1 LITRK
6 RLVIGF
12 LIVVIA
18 LIAFRILGR
27 VLRQGKVQTAP
38 TQSGVPVAVT
48 EVKRSYIEETLIL
61 TGDIRG
67 LNEARVYPRVPGML
81 QRKIKEVG
89 DVVKKGEVLSLVDR
103 DEPAL
108 QFAAAEVT
116 SPLDGVLT
124 RYFVDLGEAVTP
136 ATPICEVADISPV
149 KVVVMVPEKD
159 LPRVKTG
166 QLARFTLDSYPRET
180 FSGKITRISEAL
192 NLGSRSAE
200 VEIYSENP
208 RQKLKPGMFAKV
220 EIVLDIHQNAV
231 TVPREAVAELGGAYY
246 AFVIKSRTAQRR
258 DLQIGIIK
266 PEKLEI
272 LSGLA
277 PAETLV
283 TLGWHNLTQ
292 GSQVDIVEF
301 NGSPVSDS
309 LKGKAQP

>member
-1 LITRK
+1 
-6 RLVIGF
+6 LVIGF
-12 LIVVIA
+12 LIIVIA
-18 LIAFRILGR
+18 LIAFRILER
-27 VLRQGKVQTAP
+27 VLRQDKVQTTP

-48 EVKRSYIEETLIL
+48 EVKRQQIEETLIL

-67 LNEARVYPRVPGML
+67 LNEARVYPRVPGRL

-116 SPLDGVLT
+116 SPLDGMLT
-124 RYFVDLGEAVTP
+124 RYFIDLGEAVTP
-136 ATPICEVADISPV
+136 ATPICEVADISSV

-159 LPRVKTG
+159 LPRVKIG
-166 QLARFTLDSYPRET
+166 QLARFSLDSYPGET
-180 FSGKITRISEAL
+180 FTGKITRISEAL

-220 EIVLDIHQNAV
+220 EIVLAIHQNAV
-231 TVPREAVAELGGAYY
+231 TVPREAVAELGGTFY
-246 AFVIKSRTAQRR
+246 AFVIKNRIAQRR

-283 TLGWHNLTQ
+283 TLGWHNLTE

-301 NGSPVSDS
+301 NGQPVSEP
-309 LKGKAQP
+309 KKEQAQP

>member
-1 LITRK
+1 MITRK

-12 LIVVIA
+12 LIIVIA

-27 VLRQGKVQTAP
+27 VLRQEKVHTAP
-38 TQSGVPVAVT
+38 TQSGIPVAVT

-67 LNEARVYPRVPGML
+67 LNEARVYPKVPGRL

-124 RYFVDLGEAVTP
+124 RYFIDLGEAVTP
-136 ATPICEVADISPV
+136 ATPVCEVADLSPV

-159 LPRVKTG
+159 LPRVKIG
-166 QLARFTLDSYPRET
+166 QLARFTLDSYPGET
-180 FSGKITRISEAL
+180 FTGKITRISEAL

-220 EIVLDIHQNAV
+220 EVVLDIHQNAV
-231 TVPREAVAELGGAYY
+231 TVPREAVAELGGTYY

-266 PEKLEI
+266 PDLLEI
-272 LSGLA
+272 LAGLA

-283 TLGWHNLTQ
+283 TLGWHNLTE
-292 GSQVDIVEF
+292 GSKVEIVEF
-301 NGSPVSDS
+301 NGQPVSEPK
-309 LKGKAQP
+309 KGQTQP

>member
-1 LITRK
+1 MITRK

-12 LIVVIA
+12 LIIVLA

-27 VLRQGKVQTAP
+27 VLRQEKAQTGPA
-38 TQSGVPVAVT
+38 QSGVPVAVT
-48 EVKRSYIEETLIL
+48 QVKRQQIEETLIL

-67 LNEARVYPRVPGML
+67 LNEARVYPKVPGRL

-124 RYFVDLGEAVTP
+124 RYFMDLGEEVTP

-159 LPRVKTG
+159 LPRVKIG
-166 QLARFTLDSYPRET
+166 QLARFTLDSYPGET
-180 FSGKITRISEAL
+180 FAGKITRISEAL

-208 RQKLKPGMFAKV
+208 QQKLKPGMFAKV
-220 EIVLDIHQNAV
+220 DIVLAIHQNAV
-231 TVPREAVAELGGAYY
+231 TVPREAVAELGGTFY
-246 AFVIKSRTAQRR
+246 AFVIRNRTAQRR
-258 DLQIGIIK
+258 DLHIGIIK

-283 TLGWHNLTQ
+283 TLGWHNLTE

-309 LKGKAQP
+309 LKDKAQP

>member
-1 LITRK
+1 MITRK
-6 RLVIGF
+6 RLVIGI
-12 LIVVIA
+12 LIIIVA

-27 VLRQGKVQTAP
+27 VLRQEKVQTAP
-38 TQSGVPVAVT
+38 IQSGIPVAVT
-48 EVKRSYIEETLIL
+48 EVKRQQIEETLIL

-67 LNEARVYPRVPGML
+67 LNEARVYPKVPGRL

-89 DVVKKGEVLSLVDR
+89 DIVKKGEVLSLVDR

-136 ATPICEVADISPV
+136 TTPICEVADISPV

-159 LPRVKTG
+159 LPRVRTG
-166 QLARFTLDSYPRET
+166 QAARFTLDSYPGET
-180 FSGKITRISEAL
+180 FTGKITRISEAL
-192 NLGSRSAE
+192 NIGSRSAE

-220 EIVLDIHQNAV
+220 EVVLALHQNAV
-231 TVPREAVAELGGAYY
+231 TVPREAVAELGGTYY
-246 AFVIKSRTAQRR
+246 AFVIKNRTAERR

-283 TLGWHNLTQ
+283 TLGWHNLTE
-292 GSQVDIVEF
+292 GSKVDIVEI
-301 NGSPVSDS
+301 NGQTVTD
-309 LKGKAQP
+309 LKKGQAQP